1 MPPSACCVAYLL
13 FNFIMVKN
21 VYSCAP
27 VQVCIGA
34 GKQSADSSC
43 AARVSLP
50 RAGRVA
56 GAREMSA
63 TPQAPYRRRRSAK
76 RLKILTHTPNI
87 SNIRGRRCGGGG
99 QRVPSHHGTVRGV
112 CRRSLWRVNH
122 LRPAPWPCRSFS
134 KKMRTL
140 TEQNSGLPDPHG
152 MILGVLSMY
161 KHRPCDAPGSHSLIC
176 SSKKVDSDSV
186 GAYRRHLCGRSWLQ
200 PD

>member
-1 MPPSACCVAYLL
+1 
-13 FNFIMVKN
+13 MVKN

-87 SNIRGRRCGGGG
+87 SNIRGRRCGGDG

-122 LRPAPWPCRSFS
+122 LRPAPLA
-134 KKMRTL
+134 M
-140 TEQNSGLPDPHG
+140 Q
-152 MILGVLSMY
+152 
-161 KHRPCDAPGSHSLIC
+161 
-176 SSKKVDSDSV
+176 KKVNIWTLRKSNRLLKMAPPLVVSTCLTPWQHGGGVGTSTDSV
-186 GAYRRHLCGRSWLQ
+186 TGMSI
-200 PD
+200 